1 MTPKTVAVTGAT
13 SGIGM
18 ALAELYARNGWNVAA
33 GGRNLA
39 ALDDAARKRPNLLPI
54 VCDVTRPE
62 DCQNFIAETME
73 RFGRLDVLINN
84 AGISMR
90 ANFADLDVEV
100 LRKVMEVNFWG
111 TVHCTKAAL
120 EALVRTQGTVVGISS
135 IAGFQG
141 LPGRTGYC
149 ASKFAMHGFLET
161 LRIETAPR
169 GVKVL
174 IVAPGYTASAIRERA
189 LNERAAPQGE
199 SPRDENAMMSAEAVA
214 EAVFKA
220 VQKRRR
226 TLVLTPAGKAV
237 VAVKKFFPA
246 LADKLVAR
254 EVGKETPTAASHD
267 PRTGA

>member
-1 MTPKTVAVTGAT
+1 MTRKTVAVTGAT
-13 SGIGM
+13 SGIGK
-18 ALAELYARNGWNVAA
+18 ALAELYAQKGWNVAA
-33 GGRNLA
+33 AGRNLA
-39 ALDDAARKRPNLLPI
+39 SMDALARQYPNVLP
-54 VCDVTRPE
+54 VACDVTRPD
-62 DCQNFIAETME
+62 DCQNLVAQSLE

-100 LRKVMEVNFWG
+100 LQKVMDVNFWG
-111 TVHCTKAAL
+111 TVYCTKAAL
-120 EALVRTQGTVVGISS
+120 DALKRTQGTVVGISS

-161 LRIETAPR
+161 LRIETAAD

-189 LNERAAPQGE
+189 LNERAVPQGE
-199 SPRDENAMMSAEAVA
+199 SPRNENKMMRAEAVA
-214 EAVFKA
+214 QAVFNA

-254 EVGKETPTAASHD
+254 EVGKEQ
-267 PRTGA
+267 